1 MSSGGKT
8 KLVLDM
14 LKKPQLFD
22 KKFDE
27 IIFVYSIYN
36 PRFKEFP
43 EVTFLKDT
51 IPDFK
56 NDSKYKL
63 LVCDD
68 VITNKE
74 IMKRLVHIFMIEGH
88 NKRITT
94 ILLLQ
99 NLHFDKLMRS
109 ISLNCHV
116 FVIFSHMRDNKTINS
131 LFSQIALPSQ
141 LLKAAYKKATRHSYG
156 YLVVNLISGMSDELR
171 IATDICEKFPRFF
184 VASELDTPYKVSF
197 NE

>member
-1 MSSGGKT
+1 M
-8 KLVLDM
+8 LDM
-14 LKKPQLFD
+14 IKTPQLFD
-22 KKFDE
+22 QKFDE
-27 IIFVYSIYN
+27 ILYVYSVYN

-43 EVTFLKDT
+43 AVKFIKDS

-56 NDSKYKL
+56 NDGKHKL

-88 NKRITT
+88 NKRVTS

-99 NLHFDKLMRS
+99 NLHFNKSMRS
-109 ISLNCHV
+109 ISLNCHA
-116 FVIFSHMRDNKTINS
+116 FVIFSHLRDNTTINS
-131 LFSQIALPSQ
+131 LFSQIALPTQ
-141 LLKAAYKKATRHSYG
+141 LLKMAYKRATRHSYG

-171 IATDICEKFPRFF
+171 IATNICDKFPKFF
-184 VASELDTPYKVSF
+184 VESELETPFKVSF
-197 NE
+197 NFNE